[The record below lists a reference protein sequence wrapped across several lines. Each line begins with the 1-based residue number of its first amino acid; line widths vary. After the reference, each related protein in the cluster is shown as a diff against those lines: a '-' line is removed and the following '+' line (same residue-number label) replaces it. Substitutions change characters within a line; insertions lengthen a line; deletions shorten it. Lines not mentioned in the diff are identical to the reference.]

1 MSNWSCT
8 MCVKLE
14 LEIGK
19 ISVFVRGINSKNF
32 HFLTVSKKNISND
45 FFWLFKSF
53 NTKFDYFGIIY
64 VALLHFWKIVF

>member
-1 MSNWSCT
+1 

-45 FFWLFKSF
+45 FF
-53 NTKFDYFGIIY
+53 
-64 VALLHFWKIVF
+64 